1 MTATKSF
8 PGFES
13 PAAGFDEPFE
23 MLDACHDR
31 LRRSLE
37 LLERL
42 QRYLLTHAVDE
53 QARQAALDAL
63 RYFTV
68 AAPLHH
74 EDEERHV
81 VPLLR
86 QSGQRV
92 WEDAST
98 RLMQDH
104 EQIAWNGEASNRC
117 FERWFA
123 ARRRIRTGSQARCAG
138 SHG

>member
-1 MTATKSF
+1 MQMTTTKSL

-53 QARQAALDAL
+53 QAR
-63 RYFTV
+63 
-68 AAPLHH
+68 
-74 EDEERHV
+74 
-81 VPLLR
+81 
-86 QSGQRV
+86 
-92 WEDAST
+92 
-98 RLMQDH
+98 
-104 EQIAWNGEASNRC
+104 
-117 FERWFA
+117 
-123 ARRRIRTGSQARCAG
+123 RRRSTSCATSPSLRPCITRTRRGTLFPCCAIPG
-138 SHG
+138 RRTWRTPPVS